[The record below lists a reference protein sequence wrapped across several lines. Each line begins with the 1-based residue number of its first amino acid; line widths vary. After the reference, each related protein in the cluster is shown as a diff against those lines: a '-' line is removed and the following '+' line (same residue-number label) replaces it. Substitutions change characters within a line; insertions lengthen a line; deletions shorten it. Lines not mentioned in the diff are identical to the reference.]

1 MLAKMLPPFVF
12 SSDFTHQLGRE
23 GSRKPFKPT
32 WGKKNRLVGS
42 RGRGPVAGEAGP
54 LGSQVMVGWEVVEK
68 QSRAFKLSYHL
79 SQKHLEGA
87 VAVLGQVLS

>member
-1 MLAKMLPPFVF
+1 MA
-12 SSDFTHQLGRE
+12 
-23 GSRKPFKPT
+23 
-32 WGKKNRLVGS
+32 
-42 RGRGPVAGEAGP
+42 AEAGP
-54 LGSQVMVGWEVVEK
+54 LGSQVMVGREVVEK

>member
-23 GSRKPFKPT
+23 GSRKPLKPT

-42 RGRGPVAGEAGP
+42 RGRDPVAGEAGP
-54 LGSQVMVGWEVVEK
+54 LGPQFMVGWEVVEK
-68 QSRAFKLSYHL
+68 HSVTTSPG
-79 SQKHLEGA
+79 SDISIWEG
-87 VAVLGQVLS
+87 LWQF